1 MTPQFE
7 TKSRIINNIQGNPNE
22 TVKEKMKMFFMAF
35 MIFMSKALHFN
46 EFSACFI

>member
-1 MTPQFE
+1 MGPRFE
-7 TKSRIINNIQGNPNE
+7 TKSRTIYNIRGNLNGTE
-22 TVKEKMKMFFMAF
+22 KEKIEAVF